1 MIKQIVVRDLSFF
14 RGSSNPKHRDTKYI
28 FQDLDLEVQTGDRI
42 GLLGPNG
49 AGKSTLLRLISGIL
63 KPDKGSIDVSAKLT
77 VLLDSGFGLDPA
89 LSGHENARTMAVLAG
104 VSKSARAML
113 LDEIQKFSE
122 LGAAFEQPIKTYST
136 GMVVRLV
143 LSAQLFLMENTGLII
158 DEGFGTA
165 DAQFQKK
172 TFERID
178 NIMKNVPFMVLASH
192 NEAMIRS
199 YCNRAI
205 VLLGSGVAF
214 DGDVEEALRFYGQS
228 EGR

>member
-1 MIKQIVVRDLSFF
+1 MNIQIRVRGLTFF
-14 RGSSNPKHRDTKYI
+14 RKPVDQKLGIPRYI
-28 FQDLDLEVQTGDRI
+28 FDELDLDIHTGDRI
-42 GLLGPNG
+42 GLIGHNG
-49 AGKSTLLRLISGIL
+49 VGKSTLLRLLSGIL
-63 KPDKGSIDVSAKLT
+63 KPDSGTISVGSPLT

-89 LSGHENARTMAVLAG
+89 LSGRENVRTMAILAG
-104 VSKSARAML
+104 IDRLLRAEL
-113 LDEIQKFSE
+113 SEEIKQFSE
-122 LGAAFEQPIKTYST
+122 LDGSFEQPVKTYSS

-178 NIMKNVPFMVLASH
+178 SILKKVPFMVLASH

-199 YCNRAI
+199 YCNRGI
-205 VLLGSGVAF
+205 VLNETGVAF
-214 DGDVEEALRFYGQS
+214 DGDVKGALSFYN
-228 EGR
+228 